1 VDGESNF
8 RIENLLRFSYNVKIM
23 ALVCFNCGK
32 GVMYGHNVS
41 HAKNRTRKIFKPN
54 LHSARIVVGGVQ
66 KRVKL
71 CTKCQRIFK
80 KTIPVEK
87 VAEVVSPVAAVA

>member
-1 VDGESNF
+1 
-8 RIENLLRFSYNVKIM
+8 M

-32 GVMYGHNVS
+32 GIMYGHNVS

-54 LHSARIVVGGVQ
+54 LHSARILIGGVN

-71 CTKCQRIFK
+71 CTKCQRTLRAAQNPK
-80 KTIPVEK
+80 VEVKVEVAPV
-87 VAEVVSPVAAVA
+87 APVAAA

>member
-1 VDGESNF
+1 M
-8 RIENLLRFSYNVKIM
+8 IM
-23 ALVCFNCGK
+23 ALQCFNCKK

-54 LHSARIVVGGVQ
+54 LHSAKIEINGAF

-71 CTKCQRIFK
+71 CTKCQRTFK
-80 KTIPVEK
+80 EK
-87 VAEVVSPVAAVA
+87 ALAVKVKEQPQVAAVA